1 MCQETDTAHM
11 KGIGRILGTDMKI
24 FLEEIIPI
32 LLGTDHSVRTKMI
45 TEETN
50 IQAPI
55 IGKIILEMYP
65 LIRNIDDYSRNR

>member
-11 KGIGRILGTDMKI
+11 KGIGRILGANMKI

-45 TEETN
+45 TEET
-50 IQAPI
+50 
-55 IGKIILEMYP
+55 
-65 LIRNIDDYSRNR
+65 

>member
-55 IGKIILEMYP
+55 IGKIIL
-65 LIRNIDDYSRNR
+65 IRNIDNYLRNR